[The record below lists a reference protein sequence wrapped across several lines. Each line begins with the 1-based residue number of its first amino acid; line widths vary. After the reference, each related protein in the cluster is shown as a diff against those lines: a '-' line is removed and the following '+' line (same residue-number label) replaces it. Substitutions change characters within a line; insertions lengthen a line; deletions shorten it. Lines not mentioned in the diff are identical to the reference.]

1 MMTQAICIVHC
12 FFSSL
17 AKHAQQKLFH
27 MMSEKNIRA
36 DFSVNDIDMDDD
48 GQSDDRLASTGVD
61 LCVGFVVISDYGQ
74 TSLLE
79 IKATHFCLWKS
90 I

>member
-1 MMTQAICIVHC
+1 MIQSIRIVHC

-36 DFSVNDIDMDDD
+36 DFSVNDIDMIDYE
-48 GQSDDRLASTGVD
+48 QSDDRLASTGVD
-61 LCVGFVVISDYGQ
+61 PCVGFVVISDYGQ
-74 TSLLE
+74 TSLLK